1 MALEQR
7 IAAFQATCGLLGWKF
22 LFVATGT
29 PLCFSLLF
37 LRAQL
42 DRTDFFVDDFRVTL
56 GCEFRAEKLA
66 VDVGEDTWR
75 SEAREEEPTAV
86 EEQPEGNW
94 MERRAEEPK
103 PEAFRT
109 HCGMNFYYEVECKR
123 DYSTQ
128 RRTRM

>member
-7 IAAFQATCGLLGWKF
+7 IAAFPATCGLLGWKF

-66 VDVGEDTWR
+66 VDEGEDTWSNQR
-75 SEAREEEPTAV
+75 SGWRADEYRFVLLLLEHLCPSESVVYCVDETRAGVGFDARDFF
-86 EEQPEGNW
+86 QIL
-94 MERRAEEPK
+94 
-103 PEAFRT
+103 
-109 HCGMNFYYEVECKR
+109 
-123 DYSTQ
+123 Q
-128 RRTRM
+128 I